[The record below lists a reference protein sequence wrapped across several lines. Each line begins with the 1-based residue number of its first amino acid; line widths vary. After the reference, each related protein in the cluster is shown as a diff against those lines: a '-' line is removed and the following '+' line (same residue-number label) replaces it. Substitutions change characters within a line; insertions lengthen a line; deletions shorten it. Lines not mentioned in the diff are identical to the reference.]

1 MKRSRKRKNHILILF
16 IVIVVSFLYQNDFSL
31 KNIEK
36 KTISVLSMNDTE
48 ESVSKETF
56 TKAAVIRVVDGDTL
70 VAYVDGTEQ
79 KIRLIGIDTPE
90 SVHPDASKNTQEG
103 IDASNYTKSS
113 TVRNRD
119 TERSFIID
127 TIQFY
132 EKASEIFPKDD
143 DEWEEVIRL
152 SSEIN
157 QKYKELNPD
166 KDHPEYFNSYITTTL
181 IVLLDVIQ
189 KQVKGGH

>member
-48 ESVSKETF
+48 ESVSEETF

-90 SVHPDASKNTQEG
+90 SDFILMHPKT
-103 IDASNYTKSS
+103 
-113 TVRNRD
+113 RR
-119 TERSFIID
+119 
-127 TIQFY
+127 
-132 EKASEIFPKDD
+132 
-143 DEWEEVIRL
+143 
-152 SSEIN
+152 
-157 QKYKELNPD
+157 
-166 KDHPEYFNSYITTTL
+166 
-181 IVLLDVIQ
+181 
-189 KQVKGGH
+189 KG

>member
-103 IDASNYTKSS
+103 IDASNYTKSLITDGQIVYLEKDVS
-113 TVRNRD
+113 D
-119 TERSFIID
+119 TDQYGRLLRYVWLQEPDKITQEEIESKMLNAILVKNGYAKVKTFEPD
-127 TIQFY
+127 HKY
-132 EKASEIFPKDD
+132 EKNF
-143 DEWEEVIRL
+143 
-152 SSEIN
+152 
-157 QKYKELNPD
+157 
-166 KDHPEYFNSYITTTL
+166 L
-181 IVLLDVIQ
+181 II
-189 KQVKGGH
+189 K